1 MSEPAVAD
9 STCLI
14 ALEQIGHLDLL
25 PALFDPI
32 LVPPAVERECGGV
45 PQWLRVAAPADSALV
60 AALKMTI
67 DDGEAETIALAL
79 EHKCR
84 VILDDLQARGVAEQ
98 MGMRLIGTVGILVRA
113 KQAGLLAEV
122 KPVLRDLGDGG
133 FYLSEALM
141 REVLLLARE

>member
-14 ALEQIGHLDLL
+14 ALEQIGRLDLL

-32 LVPPAVERECGGV
+32 LAPPAVERECGGV
-45 PQWLRVAAPADSALV
+45 PQWLTVAAPADSALV

-79 EHKCR
+79 EHECR
-84 VILDDLQARGVAEQ
+84 AVLDDLQARAVAQQ
-98 MGMRLIGTVGILVRA
+98 MGLKLIGTVGILVRA
-113 KQAGLLAEV
+113 KRAGLLAEV
-122 KPVLRDLGDGG
+122 KPVLQDLGNSG
-133 FYLSEALM
+133 FYLSQALM
-141 REVLLLARE
+141 KEVLLLAGE